1 MLGLGGVFF
10 DVAAEADDEIVYG
23 AGVGVFVQAPDV
35 FENGFAGD
43 GAAFAADQ
51 VTQEFG
57 FHEGELDRFVVGA
70 QLKRSEING
79 LAVEGKNFGI
89 GCGVCSG
96 SCRTCAGFFPVGC
109 ATFCSGFFGEKPL
122 APAQQTLQPG
132 EKYRQLKRFGKV
144 VVSAGCKSLQ
154 NIFGAAARSENQ
166 NGNVIVSFAQGGD
179 DGETVFAG
187 EHYVQHD
194 DVEFFVLCDEAIE
207 GGFAVAG
214 NFDGVAFG
222 FKVEA
227 QAFGEVRFVFDHQ
240 HAAHATFLGNSRE
253 MVEPRPSPSLAA

>member
-1 MLGLGGVFF
+1 MLGFGGVFF

-23 AGVGVFVQAPDV
+23 AGVGVFVKAPDV
-35 FENGFAGD
+35 FEDGFAGD

-51 VTQEFG
+51 VTQELG

-89 GCGVCSG
+89 WGRVRGGASG
-96 SCRTCAGFFPVGC
+96 SGGGFLSVGR
-109 ATFCSGFFGEKPL
+109 AAFCGGFFGDEPL
-122 APAQQTLQPG
+122 APAQQALQPG
-132 EKYRQLKRFGKV
+132 EKYRELKRFGKV
-144 VVSAGCKSLQ
+144 IIRTGCKSLQ
-154 NIFGAAARSENQ
+154 NVFGAAARSENQ

-222 FKVEA
+222 FEVEA

>member
-35 FENGFAGD
+35 FEDGFAGD

-51 VTQEFG
+51 VTQELG

-89 GCGVCSG
+89 WDRVRGGTSG
-96 SCRTCAGFFPVGC
+96 SGGGFFPIAGAALGC
-109 ATFCSGFFGEKPL
+109 GSFGNQPL
-122 APAQQTLQPG
+122 AAAQEALQPRQ
-132 EKYRQLKRFGKV
+132 KYRQLERFGEIV
-144 VVSAGCKSLQ
+144 VGAGCETLQ
-154 NIFGAAARSENQ
+154 DILGAAARGENQ

-194 DVEFFVLCDEAIE
+194 DVEFFVLGDEAIE

-222 FKVEA
+222 FEVEA
-227 QAFGEVRFVFDHQ
+227 QALGEVRFVFDHQ

>member
-1 MLGLGGVFF
+1 MPGLGGVFF

-35 FENGFAGD
+35 FEDGFAGD

-51 VTQEFG
+51 VTQELG

-70 QLKRSEING
+70 QLKRSAING

-89 GCGVCSG
+89 ERGVCG
-96 SCRTCAGFFPVGC
+96 GGAGICGEFLSVGC
-109 ATFCSGFFGEKPL
+109 AAFRCGFFGDQPL
-122 APAQQTLQPG
+122 AAAQKALQPG
-132 EKYRQLKRFGKV
+132 QKYWQLKRFGKV
-144 VVSAGCKSLQ
+144 VVGAGCKSLQ

-207 GGFAVAG
+207 GGFAVA
-214 NFDGVAFG
+214 
-222 FKVEA
+222 
-227 QAFGEVRFVFDHQ
+227 
-240 HAAHATFLGNSRE
+240 
-253 MVEPRPSPSLAA
+253 